1 MKLIIASS
9 NKNKITEI
17 KQILQP
23 YFTEIISQRQ
33 AGITAQAEENGETFM
48 ENALI
53 KARHICA
60 LTREAS
66 LADDSGLCVD
76 ALGGEPGVHSARYS
90 GGGDLQNNL
99 LLLSKMKGVKNRKCR
114 FVCAAALCFPDGSA
128 ITAEGVCEGELLYDF
143 DGEGGFGYDSIFYSL
158 ELKKSFGKAAPQE
171 KNSVSHRYKALKELA
186 RKAQDLI

>member
-114 FVCAAALCFPDGSA
+114 FVCAAALCFPRSA
-128 ITAEGVCEGELLYDF
+128 ITRRGLRGRAAYDF
-143 DGEGGFGYDSIFYSL
+143 DGEG
-158 ELKKSFGKAAPQE
+158 A
-171 KNSVSHRYKALKELA
+171 SVTTVFFTVRA
-186 RKAQDLI
+186 